1 MRSTFSLPRRRAAAA
16 LLAAALGTA
25 GWAQAQAP
33 EAPWPTKPI
42 RLVVPYA
49 PGGGVDLTAR
59 VLAQRLS
66 SVLGQQ
72 VVVDN
77 RPGGATA
84 IAASLV
90 AKAEPDGHTLL
101 LVAPAVLTV
110 NPVLYPTLSYKAEDL
125 APVALVGRIPLFVVT
140 SPDSPAKT
148 AGELFERAKTQ
159 NLNFGSA
166 GNGSMTHLGAE
177 LIKFQLGLKL
187 THVPY
192 KGTAALMPDVA
203 TGRVDLAL
211 ADYGPIKPLV
221 DAGKIKVLATASA
234 ARSALM
240 PNAPSMVEAGIR
252 GIDVATWVGVA
263 APAATPERILK
274 RLSAEVV
281 RAAAD
286 PALQRELAAAGV
298 ETTAMDQAAFG
309 QMVVDERARWKRVI
323 QGAGITPD

>member
-1 MRSTFSLPRRRAAAA
+1 MSAAA
-16 LLAAALGTA
+16 LLMAMLGA
-25 GWAQAQAP
+25 GGWAQAQAP

-59 VLAQRLS
+59 VLSQRLS

-110 NPVLYPTLSYKAEDL
+110 NPVLYSTLSYKAEEL

-148 AGELFERAKTQ
+148 VGELFERAKTQ

-221 DAGKIKVLATASA
+221 DAGKIKVLATTSA

-240 PNAPSMVEAGIR
+240 PNAPSMAEAGIR

-298 ETTAMDQAAFG
+298 ETTPMDQAAFG
-309 QMVVDERARWKRVI
+309 QMVVEERARWKQVI
-323 QGAGITPD
+323 QGAGITAD